1 MDRED
6 KDSIQNDYIDKLLQK
21 IYGYTDEQILKD
33 FEEAEKDDDSYPDF
47 QVYPDEFDRIW
58 EDIQAERAARTE
70 NKPEKEEEEET
81 AATVVEL
88 PRKARKIRW
97 KRVAIAGVAACLV
110 TLSVCFVAVGK
121 KSYFYRGYER
131 SGIKGDIVFNND
143 DNLREINSEEIA
155 YETIQTELNIKPL
168 KLGYIPY
175 EMKYLDLKIGNGNA
189 TLEFEYN
196 DQIVYLLYMKQT
208 KGSSVNYKSDG
219 KEYKKVNNKWIGKEF
234 LVRKEDTS
242 EETTKYEAQLTDNGV
257 TYIVIGAIDETEFTK
272 ILERLYY

>member
-121 KSYFYRGYER
+121 KSYFYREREGYNNV
-131 SGIKGDIVFNND
+131 VFNND
-143 DNLREINSEEIA
+143 SSIANVKDQEEAYLEIENV
-155 YETIQTELNIKPL
+155 LNFKPL
-168 KLGYIPY
+168 KLAYVPSGLVFKEL
-175 EMKYLDLKIGNGNA
+175 EMNDRRAVMVFSYKDDLFYL
-189 TLEFEYN
+189 
-196 DQIVYLLYMKQT
+196 VQT
-208 KGSSVNYKSDG
+208 KDSTEISSNRRSDS
-219 KEYKKVNNKWIGKEF
+219 KEFKCVTNKWLKQDIKIEKE
-234 LVRKEDTS
+234 
-242 EETTKYEAQLTDNGV
+242 EEKDSTNCYEAQFAYRDVYCWIYGNME
-257 TYIVIGAIDETEFTK
+257 IEEFTK
-272 ILERLYY
+272 IIERVNY

>member
-6 KDSIQNDYIDKLLQK
+6 KDSIKNDYIDKLLQK

-70 NKPEKEEEEET
+70 NKPEKEGEEET

-121 KSYFYRGYER
+121 KSYFYRER
-131 SGIKGDIVFNND
+131 GREGVKDNQVYNND
-143 DNLREINSEEIA
+143 FYVSGLDNVQQAYNKIEEDLSIDSLKIEYMPENMEFLKLTVIDGYAVMEFQVGEEPLYLVEVKRDKSNSIVYNSDAKDYKEVENKWLN
-155 YETIQTELNIKPL
+155 TKLNIKR
-168 KLGYIPY
+168 
-175 EMKYLDLKIGNGNA
+175 EDL
-189 TLEFEYN
+189 E
-196 DQIVYLLYMKQT
+196 D
-208 KGSSVNYKSDG
+208 GSKRY
-219 KEYKKVNNKWIGKEF
+219 
-234 LVRKEDTS
+234 
-242 EETTKYEAQLTDNGV
+242 ETTLVKNGV
-257 TYIVIGAIDETEFTK
+257 LYHLFGKIDENEFTE
-272 ILERLYY
+272 IVARMRF